1 MKKRQLDLLCK
12 MIDEN
17 QYISVKEYAKL
28 MNVSEKSI
36 RRDLD
41 ELTELLDQFNGKI
54 IKKSGIGIL
63 LDVPLENK
71 SKFISYINQLYKLD
85 GYQCMVAGLNARK
98 QDLKLNLLLN
108 APNVF
113 SITIL
118 AEEYYIS
125 KSSIHMDL
133 NSLESELH
141 QYQLSIIKNTGGSY
155 IQGNEIQIRRALLNE
170 LYLFLQDYHFEDI
183 SLEKID
189 VSKNVYSK
197 LLKVFDKEHVEKIKN
212 VIEIS
217 QPESFRKL
225 SYREK
230 KWLITGILLQLYR
243 MKQFG
248 MICKEDDGRVAMFD
262 HIEGFHEI
270 VNCEE
275 SIIGTKLAIEEL
287 SFLDWLFANVGLT
300 YIPKVNL
307 EETAEMFSDDFID
320 AFSAIIGLP
329 LRSKENFCLSVR
341 QHIFFMLTRV
351 SNNQKFKNPI
361 LERMRNEYRA
371 MEMVCRIICK
381 ILCSKYRLPEI
392 NDDEISY
399 LMVYIQSELI
409 CYEST
414 LNTAIVFDEKPSLR
428 SFFQAQLN
436 RRFHNLKIEFF
447 DSISDVSIDKYDLI
461 LSTIGLE
468 DKSYNYVSS
477 ILNENDFDLIDSLI
491 TKIISDKK
499 NYLLELK
506 RILNDLHD
514 IGVMI
519 ELKSNIKLKKN
530 SNIIWEIQIGIHNYC
545 CAQNLEK
552 ENRLL
557 IQMKENQGMNICF
570 LFNDWDYMLFAS
582 KFIYLLENS
591 PSDIVNQFEK
601 NVSEVWE
608 YE

>member
-183 SLEKID
+183 LLEKID

-197 LLKVFDKEHVEKIKN
+197 LLKVFDKDGTT
-212 VIEIS
+212 S
-217 QPESFRKL
+217 RK
-225 SYREK
+225 RTHK
-230 KWLITGILLQLYR
+230 
-243 MKQFG
+243 
-248 MICKEDDGRVAMFD
+248 
-262 HIEGFHEI
+262 
-270 VNCEE
+270 
-275 SIIGTKLAIEEL
+275 
-287 SFLDWLFANVGLT
+287 
-300 YIPKVNL
+300 
-307 EETAEMFSDDFID
+307 
-320 AFSAIIGLP
+320 
-329 LRSKENFCLSVR
+329 
-341 QHIFFMLTRV
+341 
-351 SNNQKFKNPI
+351 
-361 LERMRNEYRA
+361 
-371 MEMVCRIICK
+371 
-381 ILCSKYRLPEI
+381 
-392 NDDEISY
+392 
-399 LMVYIQSELI
+399 
-409 CYEST
+409 
-414 LNTAIVFDEKPSLR
+414 
-428 SFFQAQLN
+428 
-436 RRFHNLKIEFF
+436 
-447 DSISDVSIDKYDLI
+447 IDK
-461 LSTIGLE
+461 
-468 DKSYNYVSS
+468 
-477 ILNENDFDLIDSLI
+477 F
-491 TKIISDKK
+491 
-499 NYLLELK
+499 
-506 RILNDLHD
+506 
-514 IGVMI
+514 
-519 ELKSNIKLKKN
+519 
-530 SNIIWEIQIGIHNYC
+530 
-545 CAQNLEK
+545 
-552 ENRLL
+552 
-557 IQMKENQGMNICF
+557 
-570 LFNDWDYMLFAS
+570 
-582 KFIYLLENS
+582 
-591 PSDIVNQFEK
+591 
-601 NVSEVWE
+601 
-608 YE
+608 